1 MKKYISI
8 LIFGTIG
15 ILQSCDRSDPNY
27 GIDYQIPSQKHVDNI
42 LVARS
47 AETSIKESISSYDR
61 KKKRKDK
68 SHWRVHIDTVR

>member
-8 LIFGTIG
+8 LIFGAIG
-15 ILQSCDRSDPNY
+15 ILQSCDRSDANY
-27 GIDYQIPSQKHVDNI
+27 STDYEIPSQKHVDNI
-42 LVARS
+42 SVARS
-47 AETSIKESISSYDR
+47 AETGIKENSSSYER

>member
-15 ILQSCDRSDPNY
+15 ILQSCDRSDPNST
-27 GIDYQIPSQKHVDNI
+27 DYEIPSQKHVDNI
-42 LVARS
+42 SVARS
-47 AETSIKESISSYDR
+47 AETGIKENSSSYER